1 MDCIVVRGGRRLAGE
16 VAASGSK
23 NSTLVLMAGALLADG
38 VTVLE
43 NAPRLR
49 DVDAML
55 ELLRALGARAD
66 WEAEGENSHTLTI
79 DTRELNNFEA
89 PYDLVRK
96 MRASFLVLG
105 PLLARF
111 GTARVSEPG
120 GCAIGVRPVD
130 QHLKGL
136 EALGGKVVLDHGYVE
151 ATTPGLVGAR
161 LAFDLTTV
169 NGTQNV
175 LMAATLAR
183 GETVIENAAREPEV
197 VELAALLSAMGA
209 EIQGAG
215 SARIVVR
222 GVESL
227 CPVRHEVSGDRIEAG
242 TLLAAGIITRGD
254 VLVTGIDP
262 ALLESTLE
270 KLRELGAEIEV
281 APAGVRARA
290 EGPLAG
296 IRAVTAPFPGFP
308 TDMQAQL
315 MAVLTLVEGS
325 SVVVENV
332 FENRF
337 MHVPELQRLGAD
349 ISLSGRSA
357 HVRGVAGLMGA
368 PVMATDLR
376 ASAGLLVA
384 GLAADGDTVVNRVY
398 HIDRGYERIEAKL
411 RGLGAEIWREG

>member
-1 MDCIVVRGGRRLAGE
+1 MDRIVVRGGERLAGE
-16 VAASGSK
+16 VAVSGSK
-23 NSTLVLMAGALLADG
+23 NSTLALMAGALLADG

-55 ELLRALGARAD
+55 ELLRALGADAD
-66 WEAEGENSHTLTI
+66 WEGEDSHTLRI
-79 DTRELNNFEA
+79 DARDVNNLEA

-111 GTARVSEPG
+111 GSARVSEPG

-130 QHLKGL
+130 QHMKGL
-136 EALGGKVVLDHGYVE
+136 EALGGKIQLDHGYVE

-197 VELAALLSAMGA
+197 VELATLLNGMGA
-209 EIQGAG
+209 EIHGAG
-215 SARIVVR
+215 SDRIVVR
-222 GVESL
+222 GVQSL
-227 CPVRHEVSGDRIEAG
+227 RAARHEVAGDRIEAG
-242 TLLAAGIITRGD
+242 TLLAAGVITRGD
-254 VLVTGIDP
+254 VRVSGIDP

-281 APAGVRARA
+281 DRDGVRALA
-290 EGPLAG
+290 EGPLTG

-315 MAVLTLVEGS
+315 TAVLTLADGS

-357 HVRGVAGLMGA
+357 HVRGVEVFRAA
-368 PVMATDLR
+368 ADDLD
-376 ASAGLLVA
+376 
-384 GLAADGDTVVNRVY
+384 LAAGDRRSERV
-398 HIDRGYERIEAKL
+398 GP
-411 RGLGAEIWREG
+411 GLDTIG

>member
-1 MDCIVVRGGRRLAGE
+1 MDRIVVHGGRRLAGA

-23 NSTLVLMAGALLADG
+23 NSTLALMAGALLADG

-66 WEAEGENSHTLTI
+66 WEGEASHTLRI
-79 DTRELNNFEA
+79 DARSVDQFEA

-130 QHLKGL
+130 QHIKGL
-136 EALGGKVVLDHGYVE
+136 EALGGKLALDHGYVE

-161 LAFDLTTV
+161 LAFDITTV

-197 VELAALLSAMGA
+197 VDLAALLNAMGA
-209 EIQGAG
+209 EILGAG
-215 SARIVVR
+215 SDCIVVR

-227 CPVRHEVSGDRIEAG
+227 RPVRYEVSGDRIEAG
-242 TLLAAGIITRGD
+242 TLLAAGVITRGD
-254 VLVTGIDP
+254 VRVTGIDS
-262 ALLESTLE
+262 AQLESTLE
-270 KLRELGAEIEV
+270 KLRAIGAEIDGD
-281 APAGVRARA
+281 PDGVRARA

-315 MAVLTLVEGS
+315 MAVLTVAEGT

-376 ASAGLLVA
+376 ASAGLLLA
-384 GLAADGDTVVNRVY
+384 GLAAEGDTVVNRVY
-398 HIDRGYERIEAKL
+398 HIDRGYENIEAKL
-411 RGLGAEIWREG
+411 RALGADIRREG